1 MNLQNQI
8 INHLLIQNDWMR
20 DELIL
25 FKGKNIHLSIEPF
38 ILQFNVDKSGQ
49 LSCSE
54 IQSEPDTTIKMS
66 PQAFIKMITS
76 KQKKEI
82 DISGDVDFANTFSQV
97 LLKTRWDIEEDLSH
111 LVGDIAAVELTKAG
125 KAFFKS
131 TKKGVRNFSEAL
143 VEYWQEEDPVLAIK
157 NEVERFNSEV
167 DLLKEKFSQL
177 EARSDRLINGND
189 I

>member
-66 PQAFIKMITS
+66 PQAFR
-76 KQKKEI
+76 Q
-82 DISGDVDFANTFSQV
+82 
-97 LLKTRWDIEEDLSH
+97 
-111 LVGDIAAVELTKAG
+111 
-125 KAFFKS
+125 
-131 TKKGVRNFSEAL
+131 
-143 VEYWQEEDPVLAIK
+143 
-157 NEVERFNSEV
+157 
-167 DLLKEKFSQL
+167 
-177 EARSDRLINGND
+177 
-189 I
+189 

>member
-1 MNLQNQI
+1 
-8 INHLLIQNDWMR
+8 
-20 DELIL
+20 
-25 FKGKNIHLSIEPF
+25 
-38 ILQFNVDKSGQ
+38 
-49 LSCSE
+49 
-54 IQSEPDTTIKMS
+54 
-66 PQAFIKMITS
+66 MITS
-76 KQKKEI
+76 KQKKGI